1 MRPTSAPH
9 ERAASGAVHVSSLSA
24 LVDKYRSAPSHPG
37 ATERRADL
45 AWPAPSVSMAG
56 GAAQKGSRPLGDSD
70 TAAPRAG
77 HGGTR
82 ERPAGL
88 SVSMRSAGLG
98 GDALGV
104 DSKLSRAQADRL
116 NATLSLSSCQRL
128 AALRRMARSSIPSS
142 REPSPDRCHRCPPAI
157 HARAL
162 AHSGSACL
170 CSLSA
175 KGGSS
180 VLIDLVT
187 PCCIPS
193 ATVLA
198 MCAFVPMPRAGARG
212 ANLTSTST

>member
-77 HGGTR
+77 HGGTP

-88 SVSMRSAGLG
+88 SVSMRSTGLG
-98 GDALGV
+98 GDAFGV

-116 NATLSLSSCQRL
+116 NTTLSLSSCQRL
-128 AALRRMARSSIPSS
+128 AVLRRMARLSIPSS
-142 REPSPDRCHRCPPAI
+142 REPSPDRCHRCR
-157 HARAL
+157 HARS
-162 AHSGSACL
+162 H
-170 CSLSA
+170 
-175 KGGSS
+175 
-180 VLIDLVT
+180 T
-187 PCCIPS
+187 P
-193 ATVLA
+193 VR
-198 MCAFVPMPRAGARG
+198 VPLPP
-212 ANLTSTST
+212 